1 MYASSNPHHSLQ
13 EREKSL
19 KREGKLFELSVL
31 AAEAWLDAAAAAR
44 LCVWQQ
50 GEKYSNTKLAS
61 LEESF
66 RGREKAGIKRV
77 RGKQRIFF
85 FFWK

>member
-1 MYASSNPHHSLQ
+1 MPPLQ
-13 EREKSL
+13 LACAYGSRGKST
-19 KREGKLFELSVL
+19 VH
-31 AAEAWLDAAAAAR
+31 
-44 LCVWQQ
+44 
-50 GEKYSNTKLAS
+50 NTKLAS

>member
-1 MYASSNPHHSLQ
+1 MRCTASSNPHHSLQ

-50 GEKYSNTKLAS
+50 GEKYST
-61 LEESF
+61 
-66 RGREKAGIKRV
+66 
-77 RGKQRIFF
+77 
-85 FFWK
+85 